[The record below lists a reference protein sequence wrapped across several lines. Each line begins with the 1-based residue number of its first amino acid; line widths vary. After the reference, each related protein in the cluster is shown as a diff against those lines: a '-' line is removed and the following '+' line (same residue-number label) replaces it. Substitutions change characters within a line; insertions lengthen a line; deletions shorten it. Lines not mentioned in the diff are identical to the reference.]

1 MAKFV
6 VVNED
11 YLNGTEQEKGTV
23 VIKQPDFLEQ
33 IEANARKAPKNNQT
47 AVNHLR
53 EVLSSIAEKYDQ
65 EMNVYKIN
73 LTNYIGL
80 PFKTNQDLSAI
91 FTRILKDQYP
101 AIFGKYLEATIK
113 ARPMNTKLIYYVGNL
128 NSATP
133 FYQAGLDL
141 LDQKDVQDYL
151 SGKPKKVVGK
161 PAITNEEASKN
172 ATE

>member
-6 VVNED
+6 VVNETPSK
-11 YLNGTEQEKGTV
+11 LEKGTI
-23 VIKQPDFLEQ
+23 VIEQPTFLEQ

-65 EMNVYKIN
+65 DMNVFKVN

-80 PFKTNQDLSAI
+80 PFNSNADLSSI
-91 FTRILKDQYP
+91 LTKILKDQYP
-101 AIFGKYLEATIK
+101 AIFAKYLDATIK
-113 ARPMNTKLIYYVGNL
+113 ARPMNTKLIYYVGDL

-141 LDQKDVQDYL
+141 IDQKDVEDYL
-151 SGKPKKVVGK
+151 SGKPKRVVGK